1 MEAAEE
7 ELETARSFWHRTQM
21 LVPRRLP
28 KMILRWPGAKVRN
41 RDWCHVDDDPEE
53 DCSCAVAVESVCS
66 TDEDR
71 FDVAAG
77 TVVVVAADAAVAVGS
92 AGVGE
97 GDDDAHCHH
106 SRVTVLMCPQRRHH
120 LDRS

>member
-1 MEAAEE
+1 
-7 ELETARSFWHRTQM
+7 
-21 LVPRRLP
+21 
-28 KMILRWPGAKVRN
+28 MILRWPVARVRN
-41 RDWCHVDDDPEE
+41 LDWCHADDDPEE
-53 DCSCAVAVESVCS
+53 DCSCVVAVESVCS

-71 FDVAAG
+71 FDAVAAG
-77 TVVVVAADAAVAVGS
+77 IVVVVADAAAVVGS

-106 SRVTVLMCPQRRHH
+106 SRVTISMCPRRHH